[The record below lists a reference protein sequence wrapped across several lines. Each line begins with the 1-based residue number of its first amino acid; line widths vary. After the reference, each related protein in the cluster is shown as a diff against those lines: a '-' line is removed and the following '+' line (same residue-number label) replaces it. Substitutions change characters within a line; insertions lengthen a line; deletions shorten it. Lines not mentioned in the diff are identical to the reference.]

1 MSSVMQNIISFDE
14 IVKGRHCTVRV
25 TADGFIYVI
34 DLVVVVTG
42 QSRDHAGKT
51 IRNLSNEVFPSE
63 KISERQFSTRG
74 GVPTKL
80 ITFQDAL
87 ELVMVLPGKV
97 AKETRTKFASII
109 KRYMAGDE
117 SLVDEIRTNA
127 VSTSPL
133 AQLARVDEDDKKR
146 KRVIEDMELEERRL
160 RMTEMAANTQRLFA
174 EAHKCEAD
182 AQRMLMEDYASL
194 CPNKTI
200 DDRARLMFK
209 DYCLN
214 LVSCGTHGAITNG
227 NAPITISNLAT
238 KMGYKFNT
246 TSLIAIGAEVAK
258 RYKAKYGVAPS
269 KHEQQCGGAVRLVC
283 SYSEKD
289 HGLVE
294 EVLLDWNQK

>member
-1 MSSVMQNIISFDE
+1 MQSIISFEE
-14 IVKGRHCTVRV
+14 IVKGRDFTVRV
-25 TADGFIYVI
+25 TADGLLYAV
-34 DLVVVVTG
+34 DLVMVMTG
-42 QSRDHAGKT
+42 KNCNHANETLRDLDSSLF
-51 IRNLSNEVFPSE
+51 NSE
-63 KISERQFSTRG
+63 KFVTRG
-74 GVPTKL
+74 RSKYL
-80 ITFQDAL
+80 TFQDAL

-97 AKETRTKFASII
+97 AKETRVKFSNII

-238 KMGYKFNT
+238 KMGYKFDT

-283 SYSEKD
+283 SYTEKD

-294 EVLLDWNQK
+294 DVLLEWNQK